1 MNEKFAL
8 ESAERTKHNQEI
20 ISKQDQVQ
28 NEIQEIMN
36 DYEENKRS
44 VIKMLMDQILIVNI
58 EVPKVVQQRYE

>member
-1 MNEKFAL
+1 MNEKFDL

-28 NEIQEIMN
+28 NEIQEIMK